1 LFVFS
6 WRIVPLFDEKSY
18 NILTNHV
25 EKESNMV
32 NSGSVSNHKLL
43 IYQALLN
50 NISVLD
56 QTNKSSLNSEL
67 FGQLL
72 EQALLQADLTG
83 SSQDS
88 KASLLGSLEPINFS
102 TLGLSTALLGERTNF
117 SSLMEG
123 LGSMGN
129 ENWIATSFQASI
141 PNNVSNTGGTLQ
153 YQEIDVNTLNSRLEG
168 TLHNTGSYFVEA
180 GRKYQINPAFLA
192 AVSMHETGNGS
203 SNAARF
209 KNNVAGMMGKNGLK
223 SYASVEE
230 SIFDMAR
237 NLRENYLNEGKTT
250 LSQIGAKYAPVGAAN
265 DPTGLNNHWV
275 KGVQHYFDKMTKTDF
290 S

>member
-1 LFVFS
+1 
-6 WRIVPLFDEKSY
+6 
-18 NILTNHV
+18 
-25 EKESNMV
+25 MV
-32 NSGSVSNHKLL
+32 NSGSVSNHKQL
-43 IYQALLN
+43 IYQTLLN

-56 QTNKSSLNSEL
+56 QANKSSLNSEL
-67 FGQLL
+67 FSQLL
-72 EQALLQADLTG
+72 EQALLQTEWTG
-83 SSQDS
+83 TNQDS
-88 KASLLGSLEPINFS
+88 KSSLLGSLGPINFS
-102 TLGLSTALLGERTNF
+102 TIGLSTALLGERMN
-117 SSLMEG
+117 SASLVEG
-123 LGSMGN
+123 LGSLGN
-129 ENWIATSFQASI
+129 GNALIGNIQPLTSVGA
-141 PNNVSNTGGTLQ
+141 TLQ

-168 TLHNTGSYFVEA
+168 TLHKTGSFFVEA
-180 GRKYQINPAFLA
+180 GKKYLINPAFLA
-192 AVSMHETGNGS
+192 AVSMHETGNGT

-237 NLRENYLNEGKTT
+237 NLRNNYLDEGKLT